1 MSDKNLALRAWIP
14 RVFVVATIGGLWA
27 LSQYPSVTAAERDA
41 LAARFRFVRE
51 PLPEA
56 TGFPRREIRPMHPE
70 LAHVAAWMSS
80 MGASVALADLDGDGL
95 ANDLCHIDTRT
106 DTVMVAPAPGT
117 GDRYPARV
125 LDPAPLPYSRD
136 SMCPLVC
143 VPGDLNE
150 DGQMD
155 LLVSFW
161 GRSPIA
167 FLKTA
172 GGYVAR
178 ELVEPFEVWNTG
190 ATATA
195 DLDGDG
201 HVDLLVGNYFP
212 DGMPLLDE
220 TSTAALGD
228 LQSSMSR
235 AYNGG
240 RTHLFR
246 WTGAT
251 SGAEPTVRFEDMTD
265 ALPEEIARGWT
276 LAIGARDLD
285 GDLLPEVYLAHDFG
299 PDRLL
304 HNRSTPGHF
313 EFAALEGVRRFTS
326 ARSKVVGQDSFKGMG
341 VDFGDLDGDGLTDI
355 FVSNLTSEALQE
367 NHFAFL
373 GTGETAR
380 MRDGHAPF
388 VDRGDEL
395 GVAHS
400 GWAWDAKIVDFDNDG
415 APELVQSVG
424 FWRGEVSRWPELEE
438 LAMQNDGL
446 IERPWSWPRFRKGD
460 DLSGNEV
467 MPFYVR
473 EGEHFV
479 NINRELGLDQ
489 AQVTRGIAVADVDGD
504 GDLDY
509 AIANQWDTSWLIRN
523 ECPNCGDF
531 LGLHLRVPLQ
541 PGPLTIRAGHPGAA
555 DRTRPAIGAQAS
567 IELPDGRCLQAE
579 VDGGNGHSGKRSPD
593 LHFGLAEV
601 KADAIIPVTLRWRD
615 PDGKKHETTVQ
626 LAPGWHTVDLEWTR

>member
-1 MSDKNLALRAWIP
+1 MSEKNVALRAWIP
-14 RVFVVATIGGLWA
+14 RVIVVGVVGGLWS
-27 LSQYPSVTAAERDA
+27 LSQYPTVTARERDE
-41 LAARFRFVRE
+41 LAGRFRFVRE

-56 TGFPRREIRPMHPE
+56 QGFERREIRPMHPE
-70 LAHVAAWMSS
+70 LQHVEAWMST

-95 ANDLCHIDTRT
+95 SNDLCHIDTRT

-117 GDRYPARV
+117 GDRYPAHV
-125 LDPAPLPYSRD
+125 LDPSPLPFSRD
-136 SMCPLVC
+136 TMCPLVC
-143 VPGDLNE
+143 VPSDMNE
-150 DGQMD
+150 DGKTD
-155 LLVSFW
+155 LLVTFW

-167 FLKTA
+167 YLKTA
-172 GGYVAR
+172 TGYVAR
-178 ELVEPFEVWNTG
+178 EVVEPFQVWNTG
-190 ATATA
+190 ATSTA

-212 DGMPLLDE
+212 DGMPLLDSK
-220 TSTAALGD
+220 STEPLGE

-240 RTHLFR
+240 RTHLLR

-251 SGAEPTVRFEDMTD
+251 SGEAPTARFEDMTD

-299 PDRLL
+299 PDRFL

-313 EFAALEGVRRFTS
+313 EFAVLEGVRRFSS

-341 VDFGDLDGDGLTDI
+341 VDFGDLDGDGVTDI

-367 NHFAFL
+367 NHFAWI

-380 MRDGHAPF
+380 MREGYAPY
-388 VDRGDEL
+388 VDKGDEI

-415 APELVQSVG
+415 TSELVQSVG
-424 FWRGEVSRWPELEE
+424 FRRGDVSRWPELEE
-438 LAMQNDGL
+438 LAMENDGL
-446 IERPWSWPRFRKGD
+446 MRRPWSWPYFGNGA
-460 DLSGNEV
+460 DLSGREK

-473 EGEHFV
+473 KDGYFY
-479 NINRELGLDQ
+479 NINHELGLDQ
-489 AQVTRGIAVADVDGD
+489 EQVTRGIAVADVDGD
-504 GDLDY
+504 GDLDW
-509 AIANQWDTSWLIRN
+509 AIANQWDTSWMIRN
-523 ECPNCGDF
+523 ECPNCGAF

-541 PGPLTIRAGHPGAA
+541 PAPMAIRDGHPGANDA
-555 DRTRPAIGAQAS
+555 TRPAIGAQAS
-567 IELPDGRCLQAE
+567 IELPNGVCMQAE

-593 LHFGLAEV
+593 LHFGLGKIKGDEKIA
-601 KADAIIPVTLRWRD
+601 VTLRWRD
-615 PDGKKHETTVQ
+615 PEGKKHETNVQ
-626 LAPGWHTVDLEWTR
+626 LAPGWHTVELEWSR